1 MTRNKV
7 SPKQFRQVLAT
18 VNFNITDEEFSAI
31 TKMYGTE
38 SGEINYVNF
47 IKDVEP
53 HFFAE
58 FANIPDDPYAG
69 KWGGPHNKG
78 LEQIELLLDK
88 IRLEVKINRIRAKE
102 YFQDF
107 DPLRKGIVQYNKFR
121 GVLSKMNIN
130 LTEEEM

>member
-1 MTRNKV
+1 
-7 SPKQFRQVLAT
+7 
-18 VNFNITDEEFSAI
+18 
-31 TKMYGTE
+31 MYGTE